1 MFEKIAGVL
10 SEVGK
15 TGTGGFGGEFARA
28 FKEDGGFGR
37 DFADAFR
44 KDSDKANPGDGDTAK
59 PGLTDSEKTKIREA
73 HPDWPD
79 SIIDRIASWKEY
91 EIYDKAGLK
100 YAEINGRDCLIRP
113 DIDLDYVDPKTGET
127 NRERMA
133 KGRAP
138 VDPKTGEKITLHHM
152 GQDFDGPLVELTES
166 EHQSK
171 NNYTVLHPYTGESW
185 RKNPDGTRSEQDKT
199 YNDVQR
205 PEHWKARS
213 KETEA

>member
-1 MFEKIAGVL
+1 MFEQIGTMIKEAGK
-10 SEVGK
+10 SGES
-15 TGTGGFGGEFARA
+15 GFGGEFARA
-28 FKEDGGFGR
+28 FKEDGGFGKN
-37 DFADAFR
+37 FAEAFR
-44 KDSDKANPGDGDTAK
+44 KDGGTPEY
-59 PGLTDSEKTKIREA
+59 PPLTDGEKTKIREA

-100 YAEINGRDCLIRP
+100 YAEINGRDCLIKA

-138 VDPKTGEKITLHHM
+138 VDAKTGETITLHHM
-152 GQDFDGPLVELTES
+152 GKKFDAPLVELTQS

-171 NNYTVLHPYTGESW
+171 NNYTVLHPDTGESGTGW
-185 RKNPDGTRSEQDKT
+185 RYNPDGTRSERGEIF
-199 YNDVQR
+199 NNVQR
-205 PEHWKARS
+205 PAHWRARS
-213 KETEA
+213 KEMEA